1 MYPDDNPLLDALLN
15 RPRDS
20 HKYNFGR
27 VLVIGGSQSMVGAPV
42 LAGKAALRSGA
53 GVVELCVPDVV
64 AAIAAGFDPCLI
76 THGLPSD
83 ASGVFS
89 SDGHH
94 ALRALASRADVVV
107 LGPGLGRS
115 PVLSD
120 MVRELWRELHQPM
133 VVDADALQALS
144 GWAVSALA
152 EHAGPRILTPHAGE
166 MRHLMA
172 GVRDIGH
179 ASRTEWEQAAAE
191 FARHTVSCVILKGA
205 ETLITDGGSSMHNST
220 GNPGLATAGT
230 GDVLSGIIAAL
241 LAQKLP
247 PLDAARLGVWVHG
260 KAGDAAAE
268 ALGQLAMTATD
279 VIDHLSGVWQS
290 LRPVPGSGVMA

>member
-1 MYPDDNPLLDALLN
+1 
-15 RPRDS
+15 
-20 HKYNFGR
+20 
-27 VLVIGGSQSMVGAPV
+27 
-42 LAGKAALRSGA
+42 
-53 GVVELCVPDVV
+53 
-64 AAIAAGFDPCLI
+64 
-76 THGLPSD
+76 
-83 ASGVFS
+83 
-89 SDGHH
+89 
-94 ALRALASRADVVV
+94 
-107 LGPGLGRS
+107 
-115 PVLSD
+115 
-120 MVRELWRELHQPM
+120 MVRELWRELPQPM

-166 MRHLMA
+166 IRHLMA

-179 ASRTEWEQAAAE
+179 AGRTEWEQAAAD